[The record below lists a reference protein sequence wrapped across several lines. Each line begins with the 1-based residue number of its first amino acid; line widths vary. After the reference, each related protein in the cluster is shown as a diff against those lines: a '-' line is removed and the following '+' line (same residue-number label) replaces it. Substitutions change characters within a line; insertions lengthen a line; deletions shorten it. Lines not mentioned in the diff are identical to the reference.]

1 MNNQEQSIQAIKA
14 NMQAFADAWNIH
26 DTKQLATVFAE
37 DADFVEV
44 VAEFIKAGFIE
55 QIYVHNDLSGAYLV
69 VREHNE
75 SQVKEQF
82 ASFPMFPYMTLKIIQ
97 LQN

>member
-1 MNNQEQSIQAIKA
+1 MNRYMVEVTLSGVDPSQFEVLAAKEQ
-14 NMQAFADAWNIH
+14 
-26 DTKQLATVFAE
+26 
-37 DADFVEV
+37 EV
-44 VAEFIKAGFIE
+44 VAEFIKTGFIE
-55 QIYVHNDLSGAYLV
+55 QIYVRSDLSGAYLV

-82 ASFPMFPYMTLKIIQ
+82 SSFPMFPYMTLKIVQ